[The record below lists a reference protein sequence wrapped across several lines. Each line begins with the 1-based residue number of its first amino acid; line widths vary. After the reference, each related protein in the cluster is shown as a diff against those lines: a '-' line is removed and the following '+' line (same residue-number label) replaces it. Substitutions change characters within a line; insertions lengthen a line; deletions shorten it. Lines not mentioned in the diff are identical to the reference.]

1 MFTDLEKSFQMK
13 GIVVVQSA
21 SVIPAQFFIVQKT
34 EFESEKDLVLRPD
47 TSTQTVWYIS
57 HAKPFD
63 LYQMSFNPQP
73 F

>member
-21 SVIPAQFFIVQKT
+21 SGIPAQFFVVQKT

-47 TSTQTVWYIS
+47 TSTQTV
-57 HAKPFD
+57 
-63 LYQMSFNPQP
+63 
-73 F
+73 